1 MLDERYA
8 RQVKIASGF
17 PEAVTLAIDDI
28 LSLIPAKLSLDGN
41 YPNPFNPVTTIR
53 FGLPEPR
60 RVQLSIVNILGQE
73 VITLLNDWQDLGTL
87 YALPEDQVLGEDV
100 GGGQRY
106 VTEARFRV
114 YLGRNS
120 GHDWEPL
127 SRRLSQQNAYRHP
140 MREGMATDSLNPC
153 GIYIGTTSGQLFYSC
168 DIGDDW
174 ELPVDYLPPINSV
187 DCALVV

>member
-73 VITLLNDWQDLGTL
+73 VITLLNDWRDLGTHTVVWNSRDR
-87 YALPEDQVLGEDV
+87 ADQPVPTG
-100 GGGQRY
+100 
-106 VTEARFRV
+106 V
-114 YLGRNS
+114 YFTILNDGRS
-120 GHDWEPL
+120 
-127 SRRLSQQNAYRHP
+127 
-140 MREGMATDSLNPC
+140 T
-153 GIYIGTTSGQLFYSC
+153 
-168 DIGDDW
+168 
-174 ELPVDYLPPINSV
+174 
-187 DCALVV
+187 VVRKIMLLK